1 MNNIISLTPDLA
13 RIVIQNGIIYTSITR
28 GTFNNWPDDKKLS
41 DFIYLMRE
49 GKWLLKDCLLYV
61 NPNGGVQDAHH
72 RILSVFLSGTTQRF
86 EFKIE
91 FNHVSLNN
99 HYQAK
104 YPALWQAVSENIDKG
119 IFINVKKH
127 LQVIVK

>member
-41 DFIYLMRE
+41 DFIYLMRK

-61 NPNGGVQDAHH
+61 NPNGGVQDGHH
-72 RILSVFLSGTTQRF
+72 RILSVYLSHTTQTF
-86 EFKIE
+86 GFKFD
-91 FNHVSLNN
+91 FNHVNLNKE
-99 HYQAK
+99 YQTK
-104 YPALWQAVSENIDKG
+104 HPALWKAVSQNIDKG
-119 IFINVKKH
+119 IFTNRVR
-127 LQVIVK
+127 